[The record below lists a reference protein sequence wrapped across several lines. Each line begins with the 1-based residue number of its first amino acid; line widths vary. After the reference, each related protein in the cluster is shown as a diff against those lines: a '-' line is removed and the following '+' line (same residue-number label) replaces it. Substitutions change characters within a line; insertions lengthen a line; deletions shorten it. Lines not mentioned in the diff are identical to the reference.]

1 MANVTD
7 ILLRLVVENQSAI
20 KNTKDFQDSQKNLSK
35 EVQNNTVVFV
45 QNTNAIKSYEKSLGL
60 ADESIND
67 LSKTT
72 KENSKIQLN
81 WNEIIKTG
89 ASVTSDFVSTLA
101 NVIGN
106 FGVVGFIRESSSA
119 LFDFGKNATI
129 AATATTALSAYLG
142 NNFINSFKSV
152 NSAMANVNSV
162 LLESSGGIE
171 NLTDKV
177 ADLST
182 SFKLA
187 TQTQIAEG
195 LYDVASAG
203 FTGAEG
209 LKVMESAVKASVAG
223 LTDVKTAATPL
234 VQVLNAT
241 GQSAENSEKIMDS
254 MFMTVQRGVL
264 TFRDYGNG
272 IGRVIGTAQSL
283 GVSLATLNGGIALLT
298 KMGSMPEAAFTNM
311 NSLLLSF
318 SAMSETAK
326 AKAKELGIQ
335 MDANAVKAKG
345 FEVVVAEMVKAAE
358 KTGDLNGTLFTL
370 LGRQEALDAAIKLST
385 ESGNLYRK
393 EVEANIN
400 SNNAM
405 SKSLEKQTKS
415 YEMQEKAI
423 SVGMD
428 NIKKSIGQVI
438 AQWVGSLFPII
449 QNLIDYFNNLS
460 KSSKTIIITLGL
472 IPPVVVTLTT
482 AISLITIGLIAFA
495 AQLVI
500 SNFALNVIRT
510 NLGVVTGFFNT
521 LAISVFNATRSMWGF
536 VTGTTS
542 ANTALTAL
550 KATMLTTVGTLT
562 GFFAVFGAGAI
573 AIGLVTK
580 AVLDMQ
586 AAFKDE
592 ENMEAEQAETAN
604 KNAARLKV
612 LREADIALRKEGKHL
627 TAQEAQEY
635 ARLLSIVTNGHK
647 IGKAA
652 AAEKMK
658 DSKAYLKQEEE
669 IARREKPL
677 TSEQL
682 KARKEFL
689 EKVKDAELKAANDK
703 YAMAVNE
710 AKKAKDE
717 ALNELTSNIN
727 LGIVKEKESIAI
739 KKSINDTFNSSIKKA
754 SIERD
759 KEILQKQ
766 KESTDKYI
774 SDINKRFKLP
784 LIKSEQKILDIES
797 SKLSEEEKVKRVNK
811 ELLIQKNI
819 YAIKLSYFQKDT
831 DAYLDNEIKI
841 KEIQRRISK
850 NNSDLVKS
858 KLEKEQEQAKLVQK
872 INDDILEYV
881 KDETKKRQE
890 QEKKDLELQKQE
902 FEKNLDLRVKA
913 YKDYLKKLGDA
924 EKSSKESSKT
934 GIELGFGSEIEKL
947 QKSSSQ
953 AEFDFSIGEISLEKR
968 NQIINNN
975 KEFEASIYETIA
987 QNAERYKLSEKE
999 KTAYL
1004 EKATELRNSITLNE
1018 YTTKKNFQDNFI
1030 SSTLSSLTS
1039 LGQSL
1044 ESSNNELVNNFGKLS
1059 NFAGQSFNQIKES
1072 MISTDRAVQVAI
1084 GNITKSLESM
1094 FLNFDKQ
1101 NKSFDTYNQAV
1112 AQFGKDSQE
1121 AKDAILTV
1129 NEGISDSFRA
1139 LPGVIGEPLAQL
1151 TRMFTDFIGLTES
1164 AAEKTK
1170 KALDTANFKKLLSE
1184 FISITNN
1191 ALSIADQET
1200 QLNIDL
1206 IEDERQRKEAQ
1217 LEFDINMVKKSGDLE
1232 SIKTAKIKKI
1242 RLEYDN
1248 WLEDYNADLNKKEL
1262 EAQKDLNDKAIKENE
1277 DNIKKIRDTNEANY
1291 KSELSII
1298 DKFYGEKRRKLEQD
1312 VQKEIDIIQSKND
1325 RLKAIDDER
1334 TQTDA
1339 DKKKRLQSFNQSL
1352 ASSNRTA
1359 DFYRSNVEDFEVGF
1373 GGISNQRKQLE
1384 ADYQAGNIN
1393 YETYAKKRTEI
1404 GLKQFQYYTEQSKR
1418 ISDPKEKQEAI
1429 DKATQGQQ
1437 EYYDFIFDKEKEKVE
1452 NETKQA
1458 QIRLD
1463 SKRIELAKITEIEKQ
1478 EIAKLDQAYKDSSGL
1493 YKDSFVNAT
1502 QVWVK
1507 FAQDSINDIDL
1518 SNLINKV
1525 KNDINQAKQ
1534 ELGLVSAKTGTGA
1547 TNTPVTTSKS
1557 GYSTGGQ
1564 VGPLLPDGA
1573 FYSKDSSFGKSLQTT
1588 NTSQIRPMRDE
1599 KSEQQK
1605 KNELISKLVVNPMFG
1620 YSFDN
1625 YIYQSLSWLENQAI
1639 RLGIPLMAKG
1649 GVTNGLSIAGEA
1661 GSEAIYNYSQ
1671 MKDMYDFVKRTT
1683 SNSNSNYNSNSN
1695 SINIVYNPVF
1705 TGVDLAKSGQVD
1717 NMIKSNLDSLKRDI
1731 IKASG
1736 GR

>member
-7 ILLRLVVENQSAI
+7 ILLKLVVDNQSAI

-35 EVQNNTVVFV
+35 EVQNNTFIFV
-45 QNTNAIKSYEKSLGL
+45 QNANAVKSYEKSLGL
-60 ADESIND
+60 ADESVND

-72 KENSKIQLN
+72 KENSKVQLN
-81 WNEIIKTG
+81 WNEILKTS
-89 ASVTSDFVSTLA
+89 ASITSDFVSVLA

-119 LFDFGKNATI
+119 LFDFGRNATL

-162 LLESSGGIE
+162 LLESTSGIE

-203 FTGAEG
+203 LTGADG

-264 TFRDYGNG
+264 TFRDYGQG

-283 GVSLATLNGGIALLT
+283 SVSLATLNGGIALLT

-345 FEVVVAEMVKAAE
+345 FGVVVAEMVKAAE

-385 ESGNLYRK
+385 HSGSMFRK

-405 SKSLEKQTKS
+405 SKSLDKQTKS

-428 NIKKSIGQVI
+428 NIKISIGQVI
-438 AQWVGSLFPII
+438 SQWVGSLFPTF
-449 QNLIDYFNNLS
+449 QKGIDYFNNLD
-460 KSSKTIIITLGL
+460 KTSKTVIISLGFIPPILGSIVAALGL
-472 IPPVVVTLTT
+472 VTF
-482 AISLITIGLIAFA
+482 GLIAFA
-495 AQLVI
+495 AQITL
-500 SNFALNVIRT
+500 SSLALNIIRT
-510 NLGVVTGFFNT
+510 NLGVVTGYLNT
-521 LAISVFNATRSMWGF
+521 FAGGALTATRSMWGF
-536 VTGTTS
+536 TAGTT
-542 ANTALTAL
+542 AGNTALTSL
-550 KATMLTTVGTLT
+550 KATMLTTVGGLT
-562 GFFAVFGAGAI
+562 AFFAVFTAGAI

-580 AVLDMQ
+580 AVLDMRT
-586 AAFKDE
+586 AFKEE
-592 ENMEAEQAETAN
+592 ENMEADQAETSN
-604 KNAARLKV
+604 KNARRLKE
-612 LREADIALRKEGKHL
+612 LRELDNELRKEGKHL

-652 AAEKMK
+652 AAERMK
-658 DSKAYLKQEEE
+658 DSKAYLKQEED
-669 IARREKPL
+669 IAKREKPL
-677 TSEQL
+677 TAEQL
-682 KARKEFL
+682 KTRKEFL

-703 YAMAVNE
+703 YAIAVNE

-717 ALNELTSNIN
+717 ALTELNSNIN

-739 KKSINDTFNSSIKKA
+739 KKSINDTFNDSIKKA

-759 KEILQKQ
+759 KEVLQKQ

-774 SDINKRFKLP
+774 NDINKRFKLP
-784 LIKSEQKILDIES
+784 LIKSEQNILDIES
-797 SKLSEEEKVKRVNK
+797 SKLSEDEKVKRVNK
-811 ELLIQKNI
+811 ELVIQKNI
-819 YAIKLSYFQKDT
+819 YALKLSYLQKDT
-831 DAYLDNEIKI
+831 ESYIDNEIKI

-890 QEKKDLELQKQE
+890 QEQKALELQKQE
-902 FEKNLDLRVKA
+902 FEKNLDLRVKV
-913 YKDYLKKLGDA
+913 YKDYLKKIGDA
-924 EKSSKESSKT
+924 EKSSKEASKT
-934 GIELGFGSEIEKL
+934 GINLAFGSDIEDLK
-947 QKSSSQ
+947 KSSSQ
-953 AEFDFSIGEISLEKR
+953 ADFSFSIGDISLEKR
-968 NQIINNN
+968 DQIINNN
-975 KEFEASIYETIA
+975 KELEALNYETIA
-987 QNAERYKLSEKE
+987 KNYKTFKLSEDE
-999 KTAYL
+999 KNVYL
-1004 EKATELRNSITLNE
+1004 EKATELRNSITLNG
-1018 YTTKKNFQDNFI
+1018 YNKDKSFQDNFI
-1030 SSTLSSLTS
+1030 GSTISSLTS

-1044 ESSNNELVNNFGKLS
+1044 ESSNNQLVNSFGKLS
-1059 NFAGQSFNQIKES
+1059 NFAGQSFNQIKEA
-1072 MISTDRAVQVAI
+1072 MTSTDGAVQVAI
-1084 GNITKSLESM
+1084 DNITKSLESM
-1094 FLNFDKQ
+1094 FSNFDKQ

-1112 AQFGKDSQE
+1112 ARFGRDSQE

-1129 NEGISDSFRA
+1129 NESISDSFRA

-1164 AAEKTK
+1164 AADKTK

-1206 IEDERQRKEAQ
+1206 IEDERQRKKAQ
-1217 LEFDINMVKKSGDLE
+1217 LEFDIDMVEKSGDLE

-1242 RLEYDN
+1242 KIEYDN
-1248 WLEDYNADLNKKEL
+1248 WLEDYYADLYKKEL
-1262 EAQKDLNDKAIKENE
+1262 ETQKDLDDKQAKLNE

-1352 ASSNRTA
+1352 SNNTRTA

-1384 ADYQAGNIN
+1384 ADYQAGTIN

-1418 ISDPKEKQEAI
+1418 ISDPKEKQDAI

-1437 EYYDFIFDKEKEKVE
+1437 EYYDFIFDKEKEKIE

-1478 EIAKLDQAYKDSSGL
+1478 EIAKLDRAYKDSSGL
-1493 YKDSFVNAT
+1493 YKDSFVTAT
-1502 QVWVK
+1502 QVWVQ
-1507 FAQDSINDIDL
+1507 FAQDSINNIDL

-1525 KNDINQAKQ
+1525 KNDISQAKQ
-1534 ELGLVSAKTGTGA
+1534 ELGLVSAKTGTGT
-1547 TNTPVTTSKS
+1547 TNTPVTTNKS

-1573 FYSKDSSFGKSLQTT
+1573 FYSKDSSFNKSLQTT

-1605 KNELISKLVVNPMFG
+1605 KNELISKLTVNPMFG

-1625 YIYQSLSWLENQAI
+1625 YINQSLSWLENQAI

-1683 SNSNSNYNSNSN
+1683 SNSSSNYNSNSN

-1705 TGVDLAKSGQVD
+1705 TGVDLSKSGQVD
-1717 NMIKSNLDSLKRDI
+1717 NMIKSNFDTLKREI
-1731 IKASG
+1731 LKASG

>member
-7 ILLRLVVENQSAI
+7 ILLKLVVDNQSAI

-35 EVQNNTVVFV
+35 EVQNNTFIFV
-45 QNTNAIKSYEKSLGL
+45 QNANAVKSYEKSLGL
-60 ADESIND
+60 ADESVND

-81 WNEIIKTG
+81 WNEILKTS
-89 ASVTSDFVSTLA
+89 ASITSDFVSTLA

-119 LFDFGKNATI
+119 LFDFGRNATI

-142 NNFINSFKSV
+142 NKFVNSFKEV
-152 NSAMANVNSV
+152 DSAMANVNSV
-162 LLESSGGIE
+162 LLESTSGIE

-177 ADLST
+177 EGLST

-203 FTGAEG
+203 LTGAEG

-264 TFRDYGNG
+264 TFRDYGQG

-283 GVSLATLNGGIALLT
+283 SVSLATLNGGIALLT

-385 ESGNLYRK
+385 HSGSMFRK

-405 SKSLEKQTKS
+405 SKSLDKQTKS

-428 NIKKSIGQVI
+428 NIKISIGQVI
-438 AQWVGSLFPII
+438 SQWVGSLFPTF
-449 QNLIDYFNNLS
+449 QKGIDYFNNLD
-460 KSSKTIIITLGL
+460 KTSKTVIITLGF
-472 IPPVVVTLTT
+472 IPPILGSIVAALGLVTF
-482 AISLITIGLIAFA
+482 GLIAFA
-495 AQLVI
+495 AQITL
-500 SNFALNVIRT
+500 SSLALNIIRT
-510 NLGVVTGFFNT
+510 NLGVVTGYLNT
-521 LAISVFNATRSMWGF
+521 FAGGALTATRSMWGF
-536 VTGTTS
+536 TAGTT
-542 ANTALTAL
+542 AGNTALTGL
-550 KATMLTTVGTLT
+550 KATMLTTVGGLT
-562 GFFAVFGAGAI
+562 AFFAVFTAGAI

-580 AVLDMQ
+580 AVLDMRT
-586 AAFKDE
+586 AFKE
-592 ENMEAEQAETAN
+592 EESMESDQAETSN
-604 KNAARLKV
+604 KNARRLKE
-612 LREADIALRKEGKHL
+612 LRELDNELRKEGKHL
-627 TAQEAQEY
+627 TSQEAQEY
-635 ARLLSIVTNGHK
+635 ARLLSIMTNGHK
-647 IGKAA
+647 IGKTA
-652 AAEKMK
+652 AAERMK
-658 DSKAYLKQEEE
+658 DSKAYLKQEED
-669 IARREKPL
+669 IAKREKPL
-677 TSEQL
+677 TAEQL
-682 KARKEFL
+682 KTRKEFL

-703 YAMAVNE
+703 YAIAVNE

-717 ALNELTSNIN
+717 ALTELNSNIN
-727 LGIVKEKESIAI
+727 LGIVKEKESISI
-739 KKSINDTFNSSIKKA
+739 KKSINDTFNDSIKKA

-759 KEILQKQ
+759 KEVLQKQ
-766 KESTDKYI
+766 KEATDKYI
-774 SDINKRFKLP
+774 NDINKRFKLP
-784 LIKSEQKILDIES
+784 LIKSEQNILDIES
-797 SKLSEEEKVKRVNK
+797 SKLSEDEKVKRVNK
-811 ELLIQKNI
+811 ELVIQKNI
-819 YAIKLSYFQKDT
+819 YALKLSYLQKET
-831 DAYLDNEIKI
+831 DAYIDNEIKI

-858 KLEKEQEQAKLVQK
+858 RLEKEQEQAKLVQK

-890 QEKKDLELQKQE
+890 QEQKDLELQKQE

-913 YKDYLKKLGDA
+913 YKDYLKKIGDA
-924 EKSSKESSKT
+924 EKSSKEASKT
-934 GIELGFGSEIEKL
+934 GLELGFGGDIEKY

-953 AEFDFSIGEISLEKR
+953 ADFSFSIGDISLEKR

-975 KEFEASIYETIA
+975 KDSEASIYETIA
-987 QNAERYKLSEKE
+987 LNAERFKLSEKE
-999 KTAYL
+999 KTSYL
-1004 EKATELRNSITLNE
+1004 EKAAELRNSITLNE
-1018 YTTKKNFQDNFI
+1018 YTTQKNFQDNFI
-1030 SSTLSSLTS
+1030 GSTISSLTS

-1044 ESSNNELVNNFGKLS
+1044 ESSNNQLVNSFGKLS
-1059 NFAGQSFNQIKES
+1059 NFVGQSFNQIKEA
-1072 MISTDRAVQVAI
+1072 MTSTDGAIQVAI
-1084 GNITKSLESM
+1084 GTITKSLESI
-1094 FLNFDKQ
+1094 FSNFDKQ
-1101 NKSFDTYNQAV
+1101 TNAIEKYKKAYND
-1112 AQFGKDSQE
+1112 FGADSQE
-1121 AKDAILTV
+1121 VKDSILEM
-1129 NEGISDSFRA
+1129 NEGISDSFKN
-1139 LPGVIGEPLAQL
+1139 LPGIIGEPLAQL
-1151 TRMFTDFIGLTES
+1151 TRMFTDFIGLTKS
-1164 AAEKTK
+1164 AA
-1170 KALDTANFKKLLSE
+1170 DTANFKKLLSE

-1206 IEDERQRKEAQ
+1206 IEDEKQRKEAQ
-1217 LEFDINMVKKSGDLE
+1217 LEFDINIVKKSGDLE

-1242 RLEYDN
+1242 KLEYNN
-1248 WLEDYNADLNKKEL
+1248 WLNDYNDNLSKKEL
-1262 EAQKDLNDKAIKENE
+1262 ETQKDLDDKQAKLNE

-1352 ASSNRTA
+1352 SNNTRTA
-1359 DFYRSNVEDFEVGF
+1359 DFFRANPEDFEVGF

-1384 ADYQAGNIN
+1384 ADYQAGTIN

-1418 ISDPKEKQEAI
+1418 ISDPKEKQDAI

-1493 YKDSFVNAT
+1493 YRDSFVTAT
-1502 QVWVK
+1502 QVWVQ
-1507 FAQDSINDIDL
+1507 FAQDSINNIDL

-1534 ELGLVSAKTGTGA
+1534 ELGLVTAKTGTGT
-1547 TNTPVTTSKS
+1547 TNTPVTTNKS
-1557 GYSTGGQ
+1557 GYSTGGN

-1573 FYSKDSSFGKSLQTT
+1573 FYSKDSSFGKSLQTV
-1588 NTSQIRPMRDE
+1588 NTSQIRPIRDE

-1625 YIYQSLSWLENQAI
+1625 YINQSLSWLENQAI

-1683 SNSNSNYNSNSN
+1683 SNSSSNYNSNSN

-1717 NMIKSNLDSLKRDI
+1717 NMIKSNFDSLKRDI

>member
-385 ESGNLYRK
+385 QSGNLYRK

-428 NIKKSIGQVI
+428 NIKKSIGKVVS
-438 AQWVGSLFPII
+438 QWVGSLFPTF
-449 QNLIDYFNNLS
+449 QKAIDYFNNLD
-460 KSSKTIIITLGL
+460 KTSKTVIITLGF
-472 IPPVVVTLTT
+472 IPPILGSIVAAIGLVTF
-482 AISLITIGLIAFA
+482 GLIAFA
-495 AQLVI
+495 AQITL
-500 SNFALNVIRT
+500 SSLALNIIRT
-510 NLGVVTGFFNT
+510 NLGVVTGYLNT
-521 LAISVFNATRSMWGF
+521 FAGGALTATRSMWGF
-536 VTGTTS
+536 AAGTT
-542 ANTALTAL
+542 AGNTALTGL
-550 KATMLTTVGTLT
+550 KATLLTTVGTLT
-562 GFFAVFGAGAI
+562 GFFAVFAAGAI

-580 AVLDMQ
+580 AVLDMRT
-586 AAFKDE
+586 AFKEE

-604 KNAARLKV
+604 KNATRLKV

-677 TSEQL
+677 TAEQL

-717 ALNELTSNIN
+717 ALTELNSNIN

-754 SIERD
+754 SIDRD

-797 SKLSEEEKVKRVNK
+797 SKLSEEDKVKRVNK

-831 DAYLDNEIKI
+831 DAYIDNEIKI

-924 EKSSKESSKT
+924 EKQKRDSVDTAIK
-934 GIELGFGSEIEKL
+934 LGYQDEINNL
-947 QKSSSQ
+947 QKSRED
-953 AEFDFSIGEISLEKR
+953 ADFKFSIGEISLEKR
-968 NQIINNN
+968 NEILKQSREQEALNYDSIVEN
-975 KEFEASIYETIA
+975 FE
-987 QNAERYKLSEKE
+987 LSEDK
-999 KTAYL
+999 KTEYQN
-1004 EKATELRNSITLNE
+1004 KALKLRRDNQLDDYNQQ
-1018 YTTKKNFQDNFI
+1018 KNFQDNFI

-1072 MISTDRAVQVAI
+1072 MTSTDGAVQVAI
-1084 GNITKSLESM
+1084 SNITKSLESM

-1129 NEGISDSFRA
+1129 NEGISDSFKA
-1139 LPGVIGEPLAQL
+1139 LPGIIGEPLAQL

-1262 EAQKDLNDKAIKENE
+1262 DAQKDLDDKQAKLNE

-1312 VQKEIDIIQSKND
+1312 VQKEIDIIQAKND

-1334 TQTDA
+1334 NQTDA

-1452 NETKQA
+1452 NETRQA

-1493 YKDSFVNAT
+1493 YKDSFVTAT

-1534 ELGLVSAKTGTGA
+1534 ELGLVSAKTGTGT

-1588 NTSQIRPMRDE
+1588 NTSQIRPMRE

-1625 YIYQSLSWLENQAI
+1625 YINQSLSWLENQAI
-1639 RLGIPLMAKG
+1639 RLGIPLMKDG
-1649 GVTNGLSIAGEA
+1649 GVTKGLSIAGEVE
-1661 GSEAIYNYSQ
+1661 SEAIYNYSQ
-1671 MKDMYDFVKRTT
+1671 MKDMYDFVKKTT

-1695 SINIVYNPVF
+1695 SINIFYNPVF

-1717 NMIKSNLDSLKRDI
+1717 NMIKSNFDSLKRDI